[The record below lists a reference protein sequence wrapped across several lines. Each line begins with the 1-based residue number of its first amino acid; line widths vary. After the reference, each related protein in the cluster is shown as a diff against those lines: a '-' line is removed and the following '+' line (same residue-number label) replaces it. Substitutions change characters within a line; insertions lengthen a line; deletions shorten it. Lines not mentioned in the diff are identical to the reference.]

1 MHSSDSALLST
12 LSTDDILWY
21 LSPPI
26 KCWREPFDP
35 IFARR
40 HFLHLLLDGYSGDP
54 GKMHDRDLL
63 LSFLNEYPVTL
74 GMKKICEPTV
84 LRYDASKPEDSGLS
98 GFVMIAESH
107 ISVHTFPHRNYI
119 NIDIFSCNSFDAKK
133 ATKDIENI
141 FSLRHAKTWVI
152 DRGLEHYDSQLAT
165 QEQVAGVG
173 EI

>member
-1 MHSSDSALLST
+1 M
-12 LSTDDILWY
+12 
-21 LSPPI
+21 
-26 KCWREPFDP
+26 
-35 IFARR
+35 
-40 HFLHLLLDGYSGDP
+40 HLLLDGYSGDP

-119 NIDIFSCNSFDAKK
+119 NIDIFSCNSFDAKQ
-133 ATKDIENI
+133 AIKDIKNI

-152 DRGLEHYDSQLAT
+152 DRGLEHYDAQLAI

-173 EI
+173 DL